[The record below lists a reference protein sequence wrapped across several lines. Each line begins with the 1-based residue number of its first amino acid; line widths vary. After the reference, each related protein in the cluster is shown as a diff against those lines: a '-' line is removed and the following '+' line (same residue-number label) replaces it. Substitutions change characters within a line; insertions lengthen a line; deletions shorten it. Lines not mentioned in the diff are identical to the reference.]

1 MTLQKKYTKTLSFKN
16 LASFQGL
23 ELLVVDLMRASDLPA
38 CDDVIHH
45 VVYQFTRELRE
56 SGISS
61 AGISFEQFLRY
72 VVANPDAFAQLYQE
86 AGLSL
91 WSRRM
96 SPPANEPQ
104 PGAQGAPE
112 AYAWAPALRVSVWVS
127 GMHQGRRLQVSEV
140 VDVCETSYD
149 ESWQVLLMCC

>member
-1 MTLQKKYTKTLSFKN
+1 
-16 LASFQGL
+16 
-23 ELLVVDLMRASDLPA
+23 MRASDLPA

-72 VVANPDAFAQLYQE
+72 VVANPDAFAQLYQK

-96 SPPANEPQ
+96 APPANEPQ

-112 AYAWAPALRVSVWVS
+112 AYAWSPALRVSVWVS
-127 GMHQGRRLQVSEV
+127 GMNQGRRLQVSEA
-140 VDVCETSYD
+140 VDVCETSYE